1 MILIEYVS
9 ALNAV
14 TIKIILKNVFFL
26 ILEIIF
32 KDHGL
37 WLKHTTW
44 LNMFLTIHP
53 GGTHGCNVNV
63 FLEKQ
68 T

>member
-37 WLKHTTW
+37 WLKHTT
-44 LNMFLTIHP
+44 
-53 GGTHGCNVNV
+53 
-63 FLEKQ
+63 
-68 T
+68 

>member
-37 WLKHTTW
+37 SLIAHMSVTESW
-44 LNMFLTIHP
+44 FP
-53 GGTHGCNVNV
+53 
-63 FLEKQ
+63 
-68 T
+68 